1 MSNIL
6 EKIVNT
12 KLQEVKKH
20 IEHESMDSLKNH
32 EGIKTSSRNFVE
44 AIKFHHT
51 RNSSAVIAEVKKA
64 SPSKGIIREN
74 FNPVEIAMSYEKGG
88 AACLSVLTD
97 EQYFKGHLSYLN
109 LVRSQVELPI
119 LRKDFIIDPYQIYQ
133 AKAYGADCILL
144 IVAILSERQLL
155 EFEKIAFDLD
165 LSVLVEVHSQ
175 EELEV
180 ALKMQTPL
188 LGINNRNLKTFD
200 VSLETSLS
208 LKKNVSEDRIVVT
221 ESGIF
226 SKQDV
231 MLMSDAGIKTFLV
244 GESFMREEDPGS
256 ALQNLFYN

>member
-12 KLQEVKKH
+12 KLQEVKRY
-20 IEHESMDSLKNH
+20 IELESIDSLKNH
-32 EGIKTSSRNFVE
+32 EDIKTSSRNFVE
-44 AIKFHHT
+44 AVKFHHT
-51 RNSSAVIAEVKKA
+51 RNGSAVIAEVKKA

-109 LVRSQVELPI
+109 QVRSQVELPI

-208 LKKNVSEDRIVVT
+208 LKKNISEDRIVVT

>member
-12 KLQEVKKH
+12 KLQEVKRH
-20 IEHESMDSLKNH
+20 IELESMDSLKNH

-51 RNSSAVIAEVKKA
+51 RNGSAVIAEVKKA

-109 LVRSQVELPI
+109 QVRSQVELPI

-155 EFEKIAFDLD
+155 EFEKIAFDLN

>member
-20 IEHESMDSLKNH
+20 IEHESMDSLKNYK
-32 EGIKTSSRNFVE
+32 GIKTSSRNFVE

-231 MLMSDAGIKTFLV
+231 ILMSDAGIKTFLV

>member
-32 EGIKTSSRNFVE
+32 KGIKTSSRNFVE

-231 MLMSDAGIKTFLV
+231 ILMSDAGIKTFLV

>member
-32 EGIKTSSRNFVE
+32 KGIKIPSRNFVE

-231 MLMSDAGIKTFLV
+231 ILMSDAGIKTFLV

>member
-208 LKKNVSEDRIVVT
+208 LKKNISEDRIVVT